1 MAWLL
6 LGPLLL
12 GLLVTT
18 PGDSWRNRLD
28 LPLSLLVG
36 AATALLQGIWL
47 ARFHLRGSAWV
58 VDDFWQYCDVV
69 AAGRRGAFNLDG
81 MQRSAFLGWAY
92 TPLSRGL
99 GLFDGMAAA
108 SLLSVALVGV
118 GLYIWAF
125 ALAGRRAAIAAPIL
139 AGAFSALALQT
150 RTLTFYPAFCASI
163 ALSAGC
169 TALAMRYRSP
179 ATLAAA
185 SSGMGLALLVDLK
198 AISWV
203 LPLFFCAL
211 LASLFPRE
219 GGWTRRLGG
228 LVATGLPIL
237 LSHRIGGHFWPSARG
252 AALED
257 QIASYVVDVF
267 RRTQLPFAYA
277 HDQLTTAFC
286 PNTVGFRWGSSP
298 MAELPDSLICAHTLL
313 ALIPEAAL
321 HEEQVL
327 RLIHQHYTPL
337 LPWVEGG
344 LAGATLLL
352 VVAAVQKRSAWR
364 LAALAGSL
372 APFYLP
378 FLAIPQEAGLRR
390 IAPAILFPPVLL
402 AVVYSGLQRV
412 PAALWP
418 RALGLP
424 ARVLGWLLPP
434 LLLLLAIVGVLRS
447 PLAPNYAPETGF
459 LETGSA
465 DIVRGLQHP
474 IPFGTGQQCG
484 VGRMRDMAAGH
495 PEESQFSPW
504 YPPMRVG
511 R

>member
-12 GLLVTT
+12 GLLVVT
-18 PGDSWRNRLD
+18 PGERWQNRLD
-28 LPLSLLVG
+28 LPLALLLG
-36 AATALLQGIWL
+36 TATALLQGIWL
-47 ARFHLRGSAWV
+47 ARFRLRGSAWV
-58 VDDFWQYCDVV
+58 VGDFWQYCDVV
-69 AAGRRGAFNLDG
+69 EAGRRGAFNLDG

-118 GLYIWAF
+118 GLYTWAF
-125 ALAGRRAAIAAPIL
+125 ALAGRRAAIVAPLL
-139 AGAFSALALQT
+139 AGAFSALTLQT
-150 RTLTFYPAFCASI
+150 RTLTFYPAFCASL

-185 SSGMGLALLVDLK
+185 SCGMGLALLVDLK

-203 LPLFFCAL
+203 LPLFCCAL
-211 LASLFPRE
+211 AASMFPRE
-219 GGWTRRLGG
+219 GGWARRLAG
-228 LVATGLPIL
+228 LLATGLPIL
-237 LSHRIGGHFWPSARG
+237 LSHRVGARFWPAVRG
-252 AALED
+252 VALED
-257 QIASYVVDVF
+257 QIASYVVDIF
-267 RRTQLPFAYA
+267 RRTHLPFSFE

-286 PNTVGFRWGSSP
+286 PNVIGFRWGTSP
-298 MAELPDSLICAHTLL
+298 MAQLPDNLICAHRLL
-313 ALIPEAAL
+313 ELIPDSAL
-321 HEEQVL
+321 QDEQVQ
-327 RLIHQHYTPL
+327 RLVAQHYTPL

-344 LAGATLLL
+344 LACAALLL

-364 LAALAGSL
+364 LAAFVGSM

-390 IAPAILFPPVLL
+390 IAPAILFLPVVL

-412 PAALWP
+412 LPTLWP

-424 ARVLGWLLPP
+424 LRALGWLLPP
-434 LLLLLAIVGVLRS
+434 LLALLAVVGVLRS
-447 PLAPNYAPETGF
+447 PLAPQLAGEDRF
-459 LETGSA
+459 LETGWA
-465 DIVRGLQHP
+465 DVVRHLQQP
-474 IPFGTGQQCG
+474 FTFGTGQQCG
-484 VGRMRDMAAGH
+484 AGRQQDVAAGQ
-495 PEESQFSPW
+495 PEESRFSPW
-504 YPPMRVG
+504 YPAMPAAR
-511 R
+511 